1 MKNIWTIARREYR
14 SFFESLVAYI
24 LLITFLGITGFFTW
38 LISRGNVFFINE
50 ASLQVYFSVA
60 FWTVFFFIPALTM
73 RMIAEERRTGT
84 LEALLARAV
93 SDWQVIVGKYTACLL
108 LILTAIAFTLPYYF
122 TVSWLGNVDHGA
134 VWCGY
139 LGLVLLSSLYIAIGL
154 FASSITD
161 NQIVAF
167 MLALLISLFFHW
179 IFDFL
184 VDLMPSVIGETINFL
199 SASTHFTSI
208 SRGVIDSRDVIYFV
222 SFTLLGLI
230 LAEAQLAKRNII
242 D

>member
-1 MKNIWTIARREYR
+1 M
-14 SFFESLVAYI
+14 
-24 LLITFLGITGFFTW
+24 
-38 LISRGNVFFINE
+38 
-50 ASLQVYFSVA
+50 
-60 FWTVFFFIPALTM
+60 
-73 RMIAEERRTGT
+73 
-84 LEALLARAV
+84 
-93 SDWQVIVGKYTACLL
+93 
-108 LILTAIAFTLPYYF
+108 LILTALAFTLPYYF
-122 TVSWLGNVDHGA
+122 TVSWLGKVDHGA

-139 LGLVLLSSLYIAIGL
+139 LGLIFLSSLYIAIGL
-154 FASSITD
+154 FASSLTD

-179 IFDFL
+179 IFDFMVEL
-184 VDLMPSVIGETINFL
+184 LPGGVGETVNFL

-222 SFTLLGLI
+222 SFSLLGLV